1 MFTKNS
7 AYAIFKE
14 NEIGMLKPGFSADF
28 LVLSADPFQT
38 LDFQILEIYKAGKK
52 IFPLISKPLNS

>member
-1 MFTKNS
+1 MFTKNG

-14 NEIGMLKPGFSADF
+14 KEIGMFKPGFSTDF

-38 LDFQILEIYKAGKK
+38 LDFQILEVYKAGKK
-52 IFPLISKPLNS
+52 IFPLMS

>member
-1 MFTKNS
+1 MFTKNG

-14 NEIGMLKPGFSADF
+14 NEIGMLRPGFSADF

-52 IFPLISKPLNS
+52 IFP

>member
-1 MFTKNS
+1 MFTKNG

-14 NEIGMLKPGFSADF
+14 KEIGMFKPGFSADF

-38 LDFQILEIYKAGKK
+38 LDFQILEVYKAGKK
-52 IFPLISKPLNS
+52 IFP